1 MMMTK
6 LAIMFGSFDEDIRE
20 FFPFTPYKIQM
31 DFMKIFYEILT
42 NSNIKTNEKIR
53 SVYEAIQQNENMKSM
68 LKDDINNSLSWL
80 YESNEEMKQSNSN
93 SSNNANNSE
102 EHIICEM
109 KTGSGKSLTML
120 TPLIYWLFKHK
131 FDLFLMKENVQLKKE
146 EPEWIKESIMEKLL
160 EKYTHNLNMQ
170 NKKKDIYLN
179 ILNKYFS
186 FDEDKILLKENV
198 TVEKKKVDIEQ
209 THTNDEFPMAHKDE
223 DLLSDC
229 SVEGKTKKQVSTNE
243 KNEGSGRKNEGSGRK
258 NEGSGRK
265 NEGSGRKNEGSG
277 RKNEGSGRKNE
288 RSDLYLQQN
297 PLKKIEKKIK
307 KDFSINMIIIGSRK
321 HLCINE
327 VGGEREV
334 DQRKS
339 KKKKKINNKKWKNDK
354 TTKWKNKKSTKEQ
367 KYKRT
372 KDFLKNCRNLN
383 ELNDYCRNGRCKY
396 KEIFNEKMIEKKK
409 KKAKKKKAIFYSS
422 SSSNSNCGSSCS
434 SSEEKEQKRINNYSL
449 VTKLIN
455 TKNVN
460 MNEIKN
466 ICRNEKIQVCPY
478 YLSKENIKNA
488 DIVLLPYICI
498 LNEQVRKNLKIN
510 IKNNIVIFDE
520 SQNIIENINDSNS
533 IAIENHHILFCKLIL
548 KEYIDK
554 YENILN
560 NNNIVMIKQ
569 LIIYCN
575 MLIYSFTSIQ
585 EDIMTVSKFTILSKV
600 DALNLNNISSFL
612 NDSPFCR
619 RIKIF
624 SEMHMREYMGKCSRK
639 RGSKHNNR
647 STTDSVSSIAN
658 TRDTSF
664 ITAHSSSIY
673 LLSEFT
679 NKLIRSNKYDYVHI
693 SKGKEGSAEDGE
705 KVSSPKDDI
714 MGERGGGENKNK
726 KRHDD
731 TGENSDGG
739 KKRKMSHLKN
749 CKENDMNS
757 QEKKNYTCKCN
768 ENDMNSQE
776 KKNYTCKCNENSM
789 NSQEKKNYTCT
800 YEESDDNIQKLF
812 EDLLTN
818 NNKTELFRKIELI
831 SVSACNNFQHITK
844 ECSNVILIGG
854 TLQPLE
860 EFLLLFLNEQKKKIK
875 IYSSDYIFKKEN
887 VFSRII
893 STNLLTYEYIDNTF
907 KNRFKKIHLLN
918 LALQIYFLTVHVK
931 YGNIVFF
938 SSYSFLR
945 EFISFLNNEGRYVL
959 NEMKKKKYIFF
970 EKKNDYT
977 VLNEYMQS
985 IQKVKDHHQS
995 MMTKNGCILFCV
1007 MNAKLSEGINFH
1019 DEICRNILIIGIP
1032 FFKHERS
1039 TTNPSKF
1046 TLDKNTL
1053 VLNYY
1058 KEYSRE
1064 MLEGDSDI
1072 PANKAEDRQLI
1083 LPEEI
1088 SEMCRTYELK
1098 YAMKIIN
1105 QCIGRSLRHTNDFS
1119 SYFFLD
1125 YRFTKKEFFDNFP
1138 SFIKTHLNNMK
1149 NIPVVDQRNETFLK
1163 EKNFFFNIYDDIMKY
1178 YKTNFPN
1185 LPFADISETHLNNFV
1200 NDLFRLNEF
1209 HEKMKNA

>member
-1 MMMTK
+1 
-6 LAIMFGSFDEDIRE
+6 MFGSFDEDIRE
-20 FFPFTPYKIQM
+20 FFPFTPY
-31 DFMKIFYEILT
+31 
-42 NSNIKTNEKIR
+42 
-53 SVYEAIQQNENMKSM
+53 
-68 LKDDINNSLSWL
+68 
-80 YESNEEMKQSNSN
+80 
-93 SSNNANNSE
+93 
-102 EHIICEM
+102 
-109 KTGSGKSLTML
+109 
-120 TPLIYWLFKHK
+120 
-131 FDLFLMKENVQLKKE
+131 
-146 EPEWIKESIMEKLL
+146 
-160 EKYTHNLNMQ
+160 
-170 NKKKDIYLN
+170 
-179 ILNKYFS
+179 
-186 FDEDKILLKENV
+186 
-198 TVEKKKVDIEQ
+198 
-209 THTNDEFPMAHKDE
+209 
-223 DLLSDC
+223 
-229 SVEGKTKKQVSTNE
+229 
-243 KNEGSGRKNEGSGRK
+243 
-258 NEGSGRK
+258 
-265 NEGSGRKNEGSG
+265 
-277 RKNEGSGRKNE
+277 
-288 RSDLYLQQN
+288 
-297 PLKKIEKKIK
+297 
-307 KDFSINMIIIGSRK
+307 
-321 HLCINE
+321 
-327 VGGEREV
+327 
-334 DQRKS
+334 
-339 KKKKKINNKKWKNDK
+339 
-354 TTKWKNKKSTKEQ
+354 
-367 KYKRT
+367 

-383 ELNDYCRNGRCKY
+383 ELNDYCRNGRC
-396 KEIFNEKMIEKKK
+396 N
-409 KKAKKKKAIFYSS
+409 S

-624 SEMHMREYMGKCSRK
+624 SEMHMREYMGKYSHR
-639 RGSKHNNR
+639 RGSKHSNR

-658 TRDTSF
+658 TRNTSF
-664 ITAHSSSIY
+664 VTAHSSSIY

-693 SKGKEGSAEDGE
+693 SKGKESSAEDGE
-705 KVSSPKDDI
+705 KVSSPKDDT
-714 MGERGGGENKNK
+714 MGERGGEKNKNK

-768 ENDMNSQE
+768 ENSMNSQE

-1083 LPEEI
+1083 L
-1088 SEMCRTYELK
+1088 RRG
-1098 YAMKIIN
+1098 KI
-1105 QCIGRSLRHTNDFS
+1105 
-1119 SYFFLD
+1119 
-1125 YRFTKKEFFDNFP
+1125 K
-1138 SFIKTHLNNMK
+1138 
-1149 NIPVVDQRNETFLK
+1149 
-1163 EKNFFFNIYDDIMKY
+1163 
-1178 YKTNFPN
+1178 
-1185 LPFADISETHLNNFV
+1185 
-1200 NDLFRLNEF
+1200 
-1209 HEKMKNA
+1209 